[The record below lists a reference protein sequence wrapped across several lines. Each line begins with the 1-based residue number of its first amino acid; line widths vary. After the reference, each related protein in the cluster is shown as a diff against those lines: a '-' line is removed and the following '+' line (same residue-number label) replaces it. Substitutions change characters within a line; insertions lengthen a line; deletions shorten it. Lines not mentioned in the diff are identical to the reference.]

1 MQEKKICLVIGAGAG
16 IGVNVAKKF
25 AVSGYHS
32 VISRRTNQQGLD
44 DAVKNIEKEGGSAT
58 GFLINAIEENS
69 IENLIE
75 KVEET
80 IGSIHVVVFNL
91 GSQIGNRLLNE
102 TSEKLFE
109 RGWRMATLALFRTA
123 KKLFPYME
131 KRGGGT
137 LLVTSSTAAVRG
149 NKGQHSHAASMGG
162 RRMLCQTLNAE
173 FSSKGI
179 HTQHILSLM
188 EPLTRQTR

>member
-1 MQEKKICLVIGAGAG
+1 MLSNWCWSWDWCKCG
-16 IGVNVAKKF
+16 KKF

-91 GSQIGNRLLNE
+91 GSQIGNRSLNE
-102 TSEKLFE
+102 TSEKVFE

-123 KKLFPYME
+123 KKLSLHGKKGEEELFWSHH
-131 KRGGGT
+131 
-137 LLVTSSTAAVRG
+137 LL
-149 NKGQHSHAASMGG
+149 
-162 RRMLCQTLNAE
+162 RR
-173 FSSKGI
+173 
-179 HTQHILSLM
+179 
-188 EPLTRQTR
+188 

>member
-1 MQEKKICLVIGAGAG
+1 MKMQEKKICLVIGAGAG

-25 AVSGYHS
+25 AVAGYHS
-32 VISRRTNQQGLD
+32 VILRRTNQQGLD

-91 GSQIGNRLLNE
+91 GSQIGNRSLNE
-102 TSEKLFE
+102 TSEKVFE
-109 RGWRMATLALFRTA
+109 RGWRMATLALSVQLRSFSPTW
-123 KKLFPYME
+123 KKGEEGLFWSHH
-131 KRGGGT
+131 
-137 LLVTSSTAAVRG
+137 LLQR
-149 NKGQHSHAASMGG
+149 
-162 RRMLCQTLNAE
+162 
-173 FSSKGI
+173 
-179 HTQHILSLM
+179 
-188 EPLTRQTR
+188 

>member
-1 MQEKKICLVIGAGAG
+1 MKMQEKKICLVIGAGAG

-91 GSQIGNRLLNE
+91 GSQIGNRSLNE
-102 TSEKLFE
+102 TSEKVFE

-162 RRMLCQTLNAE
+162 GACYV
-173 FSSKGI
+173 K
-179 HTQHILSLM
+179 
-188 EPLTRQTR
+188 P